1 MMCKIVYCFV
11 FCFILITGYGQ
22 TTSTSFT
29 FQPSN
34 SNEVLELNTI
44 FSLTDSSH
52 LEITTCRFY
61 VSNFTFY
68 SNNQLILEQKEAFL
82 IDLENPESLQ
92 LSFPISGVDSVR
104 FNLGIDSSTN
114 VAGILDG
121 DLDPIKGMYWTW
133 NSGYINSKIEGVFTE
148 TNGIKLPFEYHL
160 GGYLPPYPT
169 LQTLTFSC
177 NKSEPIIIK
186 LDLNQFLTSLEIEK
200 CSNVMIPGPKAV
212 ELSKLLA
219 TCFKIH

>member
-1 MMCKIVYCFV
+1 MDKIVYGFV
-11 FCFILITGYGQ
+11 LCFILNTGYGQ
-22 TTSTSFT
+22 TTSINFT
-29 FQPSN
+29 FQSSI
-34 SNEVLELNTI
+34 SNEYIELNTI
-44 FSLTDSSH
+44 YSLSDSSKM
-52 LEITTCRFY
+52 EITTCRFF

-68 SNNQLILEQKEAFL
+68 SNNKLVSEQKGAFL

-92 LSFPISGVDSVR
+92 LSFPISVVDSVR

-133 NSGYINSKIEGVFTE
+133 NSGYINSKVEGTFTK
-148 TNGIKLPFEYHL
+148 TNGVKIPFEYHL

-177 NKSEPIIIK
+177 EKSEKIVK
-186 LDLNQFLTSLEIEK
+186 LDLSEFISSLEIEK
-200 CSNVMIPGPKAV
+200 CNNVMIPGPKAA
-212 ELSKLLA
+212 ELSNFLA
-219 TCFKIH
+219 TCFKID

>member
-1 MMCKIVYCFV
+1 MDKIVVGFV
-11 FCFILITGYGQ
+11 FSFILITGFGQ
-22 TTSTSFT
+22 TASLSIS
-29 FQPSN
+29 FQPSV
-34 SNEVLELNTI
+34 SNEFIELNSI
-44 FSLTDSSH
+44 YSLTDSSKM
-52 LEITTCRFY
+52 EIATCRFY

-68 SNNQLILEQKEAFL
+68 SNNKLVSEQKGAFL

-92 LSFPISGVDSVR
+92 LSFPISDVDSVR

-133 NSGYINSKIEGVFTE
+133 NSGYINSKVEGTLTK
-148 TNGIKLPFEYHL
+148 TNGVKIPFEYHL

-177 NKSEPIIIK
+177 DKTEQIIIQ
-186 LDLNQFLTSLEIEK
+186 LDLNQFLTTLEIDK

-212 ELSKLLA
+212 ELSNLIA
-219 TCFKIH
+219 TCFNIH

>member
-1 MMCKIVYCFV
+1 MDKIVYGFV
-11 FCFILITGYGQ
+11 LCFILNTGYGQ
-22 TTSTSFT
+22 TTSINFT
-29 FQPSN
+29 FQSSI
-34 SNEVLELNTI
+34 SNEYIELNTI
-44 FSLTDSSH
+44 YSLSDSSKM
-52 LEITTCRFY
+52 EITTCRFY

-68 SNNQLILEQKEAFL
+68 SNNKLVSEQKGAFL

-92 LSFPISGVDSVR
+92 LSFPISVVDSVR

-133 NSGYINSKIEGVFTE
+133 NSGYINSKVEGTFTK
-148 TNGIKLPFEYHL
+148 TNGVKIPFEYHL

-177 NKSEPIIIK
+177 EKSEKIVK
-186 LDLNQFLTSLEIEK
+186 LDLSEFISSLEIEK
-200 CSNVMIPGPKAV
+200 CNNVMIPGPKAA
-212 ELSKLLA
+212 ELSNFLA
-219 TCFKIH
+219 TCFKID

>member
-1 MMCKIVYCFV
+1 MDKIVYGFV
-11 FCFILITGYGQ
+11 LCFILNTGYGQ
-22 TTSTSFT
+22 TTSINFT
-29 FQPSN
+29 FQSSI
-34 SNEVLELNTI
+34 SNEHIELNTI
-44 FSLTDSSH
+44 YSLSDSSKM
-52 LEITTCRFY
+52 EITTCRFY

-68 SNNQLILEQKEAFL
+68 SNNKLVSEQKGAFL

-92 LSFPISGVDSVR
+92 LSFPISVVDSVR

-133 NSGYINSKIEGVFTE
+133 NSGYINSKVEGTFTK
-148 TNGIKLPFEYHL
+148 TNGVKIPFEYHL

-177 NKSEPIIIK
+177 EKSEKIVK
-186 LDLNQFLTSLEIEK
+186 LDLSEFISSLEIEK
-200 CSNVMIPGPKAV
+200 CNNVMIPGPKAA
-212 ELSKLLA
+212 ELSNFLA
-219 TCFKIH
+219 TCFKID